1 MKPSA
6 RRQALCAS
14 ICAAHF
20 SSPYIIVH
28 SSRGLR
34 VSGHAQQ
41 MRFGFVS
48 PLAGGHDA
56 ASGGH
61 AAAAGCERRRAARGE
76 TQWEFFARRLEVGWV
91 VDCPSANE
99 GGSAAGVAWQ
109 RLHLCLRHCGS
120 P

>member
-61 AAAAGCERRRAARGE
+61 AAAAAGCDRRRAAHSEIRA
-76 TQWEFFARRLEVGWV
+76 EFFARRLEVGRV
-91 VDCPSANE
+91 VGCPSANE
-99 GGSAAGVAWQ
+99 GGSAACAA
-109 RLHLCLRHCGS
+109 GS
-120 P
+120 

>member
-1 MKPSA
+1 M
-6 RRQALCAS
+6 CAS

-56 ASGGH
+56 ASGGSTVVLVCEKH
-61 AAAAGCERRRAARGE
+61 AVAPTRYSCRA
-76 TQWEFFARRLEVGWV
+76 EFGLVRADKLEA
-91 VDCPSANE
+91 PPE
-99 GGSAAGVAWQ
+99 E
-109 RLHLCLRHCGS
+109 
-120 P
+120 

>member
-20 SSPYIIVH
+20 SSPCIIVH

-61 AAAAGCERRRAARGE
+61 AAAAAGCERCGAARGE
-76 TQWEFFARRLEVGWV
+76 TQPDFFPRRLELGWV
-91 VDCPSANE
+91 VRCPSATE
-99 GGSAAGVAWQ
+99 GGSAACAA
-109 RLHLCLRHCGS
+109 GS
-120 P
+120 